1 MTRISTLKL
10 VAIVFVA
17 CILASGQTSKN
28 FVKDGLSF
36 DYPEGW
42 MLTDDSNGDA
52 QQFTLTKSNSD
63 VQIRLFVHKGTIS
76 EEKLPDAKKAFID
89 PYVAATAKQFVQMG
103 AKPEQSPDASEI
115 GGVKADGVAIRA
127 SLGGEAGAA
136 RIYWALVGRRVA
148 VLTVFGPDQQTKQ
161 HAAAWDLVRNS
172 LKIEDPKATPA
183 ASPKAS
189 P

>member
-10 VAIVFVA
+10 VAIVLAA

-63 VQIRLFVHKGTIS
+63 VQIRLFVHKGRIS

-89 PYVAATAKQFVQMG
+89 PYVAAN
-103 AKPEQSPDASEI
+103 SET
-115 GGVKADGVAIRA
+115 VCADG
-127 SLGGEAGAA
+127 SEAGA
-136 RIYWALVGRRVA
+136 VA
-148 VLTVFGPDQQTKQ
+148 
-161 HAAAWDLVRNS
+161 
-172 LKIEDPKATPA
+172 
-183 ASPKAS
+183 
-189 P
+189 